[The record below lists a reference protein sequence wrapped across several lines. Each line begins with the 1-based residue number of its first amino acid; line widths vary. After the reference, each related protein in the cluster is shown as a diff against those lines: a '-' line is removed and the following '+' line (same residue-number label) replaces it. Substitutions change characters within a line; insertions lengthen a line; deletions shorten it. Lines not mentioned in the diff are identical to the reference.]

1 MALNPRNEEK
11 VLHLIVDSWEKNDVL
26 GRVLEHLLAQ
36 GPHCM
41 PESLVILHL
50 LRYSLLIGVLNIGAQ
65 VLLKESVEADLV
77 LVASVAETLRRRR
90 DYTVRNLSVKDAV
103 AVHTILIDKSRAVL
117 TEVVEDLDD
126 MPARQNLLEVVGE
139 AVIEGIHT

>member
-1 MALNPRNEEK
+1 
-11 VLHLIVDSWEKNDVL
+11 
-26 GRVLEHLLAQ
+26 
-36 GPHCM
+36 M

-77 LVASVAETLRRRR
+77 LVASIAETLRRRR
-90 DYTVRNLSVKDAV
+90 DYTVRNLSVKHAV
-103 AVHTILIDKSRAVL
+103 AVYTILVDKGRAVL